1 MLGSND
7 KVFIELAQKVVHMN
21 DFEGKEVDN
30 LLLLDKIRDFDGVL
44 KYLIK
49 I

>member
-1 MLGSND
+1 
-7 KVFIELAQKVVHMN
+7 MN

-30 LLLLDKIRDFDGVL
+30 LLLLDKIRDFEGVL

-49 I
+49 IQRKEIESKTPDYFS